1 MKKILFTGGG
11 TAGHITPNL
20 AIMQTLPAHEYS
32 LVYIGQRNSME
43 ERLIREAGYEFHGI
57 SAGKFRR
64 QLSMKNF
71 TDLFE
76 IRKGIKEAKE
86 LIRRIKPDLVFSK
99 GGFVAYPV
107 VKAAKSCGVPVIVH
121 ESDLHMGLSNRISL
135 PHCTT
140 FCCAFEDTL
149 APLAGKKFRSV
160 CTGIPIRPQLLEGRK
175 QRGLELTGFDQSK
188 PIVLVMGGS
197 SGAVNINNALRGGL
211 PKLLEEF
218 QVVHICGKGNID
230 DSLRGTCGYVQ
241 YDFVTKEL
249 PHLYAAC
256 DLVVSR
262 AGATAIFE
270 ILGLGKPSLLI
281 PLGLAASRGD
291 QIQNA
296 EYFEKR
302 RLVHVLPD
310 DEKLNGNSLFNAIN
324 KVKRDA
330 PNIRKALRDFPAAS
344 GLEAVLGEMQRLL
357 E

>member
-20 AIMQTLPAHEYS
+20 AIMQTLSSEEYTFA
-32 LVYIGQRNSME
+32 YMGQRNSME

-71 TDLFE
+71 TDLLE
-76 IRKGIKEAKE
+76 IRKGIKEAGE

-149 APLAGKKFRSV
+149 ASLGKKKFRKV

-175 QRGLELTGFDQSK
+175 QRGLELTGLNSGK

-197 SGAVNINNALRGGL
+197 SGAVNINKAVRAAL
-211 PKLLEEF
+211 PKLLEEY

-230 DSLRGTCGYVQ
+230 DSLKGTSGYVQ
-241 YDFVTKEL
+241 YDFVTNEL
-249 PHLYAAC
+249 PHLYAMC
-256 DLVVSR
+256 DLIVSR

-270 ILGLGKPSLLI
+270 IIGLSKPALLI

-296 EYFEKR
+296 EYFVKR
-302 RLVHVLPD
+302 KLAHLLPD
-310 DEKLNGNSLFNAIN
+310 DGNLNGDSLFAAVV
-324 KVKRDA
+324 KVKRDS
-330 PNIRKALRDFPAAS
+330 PNIRKALGSFPAAS
-344 GLEAVLGEMQRLL
+344 GLDAVIAEIKALL
-357 E
+357 